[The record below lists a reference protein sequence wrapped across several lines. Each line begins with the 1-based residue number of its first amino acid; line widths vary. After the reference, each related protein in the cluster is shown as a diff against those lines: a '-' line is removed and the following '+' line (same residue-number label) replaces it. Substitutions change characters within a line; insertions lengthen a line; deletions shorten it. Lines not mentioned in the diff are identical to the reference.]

1 MTNLKK
7 TNAIIADDEPELRTW
22 LKKRLAE
29 VWPDLRILGEAANGK
44 EALDLIERLRP
55 GIAFLD
61 IKMPGLSGMDV
72 AGKITGDCHVVFVT
86 AYDQY
91 AVEAFENEA
100 VDYLLKPITAERLK
114 KTVNRLKKRLVS
126 PGETPEDVSEIV
138 SRVMDRMRGAAEPE
152 HLRWIRVQHGDGV
165 RLVPVEEVCYFKASD
180 KYTMVVT
187 REGEHLI
194 RKPIRDL
201 VEELDPK
208 KFWRIHRGTIVNVRE
223 IDKVSRSITGRCIL
237 KLKAPPEILAVS
249 RSYSHLFRQM

>member
-1 MTNLKK
+1 MSFIK
-7 TNAIIADDEPELRTW
+7 AIIADDEPELRTW

-29 VWPDLRILGEAANGK
+29 VWPDLLIGGEAGNGR

-72 AGKITGDCHVVFVT
+72 AGRITRPCHVVFVT
-86 AYDQY
+86 AYDEY
-91 AVEAFENEA
+91 AVKAFENEA
-100 VDYLLKPITAERLK
+100 VDYLLKPVTPERLE
-114 KTVNRLKKRLVS
+114 KTVNRLKKRLAS
-126 PGETPEDVSEIV
+126 PAGAPADLSEIV
-138 SRVMDRMRGAAEPE
+138 SRVMDRMPGAGTPE
-152 HLRWIRVQHGDGV
+152 RLRWVRVQHGDGV
-165 RLVPVEEVCYFKASD
+165 RIIPVEEVCYFKSSD

-208 KFWRIHRGTIVNVRE
+208 VFWRIHRGAIVNVRE

-237 KLKAPPEILAVS
+237 KLKAPPETLAVS
-249 RSYSHLFRQM
+249 RSYTHLFRQM